1 MNPVRAIVLACA
13 LLFLACP
20 AFAGETEELKQM
32 LQAMQQ
38 KIQALETKIDD
49 LEKKESERAVAES
62 EAATKTQAAAT
73 DENVFSKT
81 LKEAKADLGELKNTF
96 DTRFGK
102 FTIHGNFIGY
112 VQGDNAVDIAGI
124 YYPENAGAG
133 FSTNLMINWIP
144 VEDTELYFQ
153 LQYANGLGPDK
164 DLRNNNAI
172 LARLNKITTDP
183 DPNNPSVV
191 LKYAMLTQYLYD
203 RKLFFSLGKAD
214 QETYI
219 DQNVYAGDAYSQFLG
234 MPFNKD
240 PVLDIEDD
248 QTPMFAVGYNPTP
261 EFGVTAMF
269 NSSSTAL
276 AAPQNKKNGFD
287 DIFMTP
293 FLGGEVTWSPK
304 FDGRQGNYRFYGWT
318 QTYPH
323 PVLTNNPNETGD
335 QPGYAFG
342 VSFDQ
347 EVSDMVGLFMRGG
360 YHNEAVYTMPWT
372 VAYGASLKGLI
383 PGRDDDVLGLGIA
396 QVWSN
401 PTIYTGGIEHHFE
414 AYYRYAFNQY
424 FAVAP
429 DFQAVVQPQGD
440 SGNPAVLSGAIRGEF
455 HF

>member
-1 MNPVRAIVLACA
+1 MKIFQRLILTLLALCIASPA
-13 LLFLACP
+13 LG
-20 AFAGETEELKQM
+20 GEAEELKQM
-32 LQAMQQ
+32 LSAMQQ
-38 KIQALETKIDD
+38 KIQELETKIDT
-49 LEKKESERAVAES
+49 LEKKDSERAVAEAVRENEVKQASAS
-62 EAATKTQAAAT
+62 EGS
-73 DENVFSKT
+73 FSKT

-112 VQGDNAVDIAGI
+112 AQSLNALDIDSI
-124 YYPENAGAG
+124 FYPETVGAG
-133 FSTNLMINWIP
+133 FSTNLMLNWIP

-164 DLRNNNAI
+164 NLRNNNGI

-191 LKYAMLTQYLYD
+191 LKYAMVTQYMLD
-203 RKLFFSLGKAD
+203 RQLFVALGKAD

-219 DQNVYAGDAYSQFLG
+219 DQNAFAGDAYSQFLG

-248 QTPMFAVGYNPTP
+248 QTPMFAVGYQPNE
-261 EFGVTAMF
+261 EFGVTAMY

-276 AAPQNKKNGFD
+276 ADPTNKKNGFD
-287 DIFMTP
+287 DIFLTP
-293 FLGGEVTWSPK
+293 FLGGQFTWSPK
-304 FDGRQGNYRFYGWT
+304 FGDLQGNYRFYGWT

-323 PVLTNNPNETGD
+323 PVLTKAPAPTATD
-335 QPGYAFG
+335 AGYAFG

-347 EVSDMVGLFMRGG
+347 QVSEKIGLFMRGA
-360 YHNEAVYTMPWT
+360 YHNERVYTMPWT
-372 VAYGASLKGLI
+372 VTYGASLKGLI
-383 PGRDDDVLGLGIA
+383 PGREDDVLGIGA
-396 QVWSN
+396 SQVWSN
-401 PTIYTGGIEHHFE
+401 PTIYSGGIEHHLE

-424 FAVAP
+424 FAIAP
-429 DFQAVVQPQGD
+429 DFQAVIQPQGD
-440 SGNPAVLSGAIRGEF
+440 PDNPAVLSGAVRGEF